1 MKVKLKLFSIF
12 FIMVLLCLLT
22 SCSFRFSS
30 FDNLLRPPKLIGRY
44 QGLQDSF
51 ENAIKDKFQLLIPE
65 NGEFQS
71 SFITFDM
78 DSDGNEE
85 ALVFY
90 TLKDTPDIAKV
101 SFFDYEDDSWIY
113 VSSLDGLGNT
123 IDKVVIEDV
132 NKDGLF
138 EIIIGWNLYSSK
150 MNRAFV
156 TYSVTGNNF
165 TQTFSHPYTHFD
177 MVDVNG
183 DGCNDILSLYV
194 DSSIPEQLT
203 SVAGVY
209 NYNALTSQFALLG
222 ETYLDGNISS
232 YSSIRSETVNDDII
246 LYVEATKGQ
255 NESITEVL
263 IWDNEKNA
271 LTAPLLDLASQT
283 TFATWRNINLTVFD
297 VDHDSFF
304 EIPTSVEMPGS
315 VVTTSEIL
323 NNNTVTSDNKPA
335 TQLYFTRWTKFRN
348 NKLKPVQYSV
358 INNDLGY
365 MLNIKSSWVGRI
377 TVLGND
383 GLWDY
388 YRWDAKN
395 NQIGDLLFSIYAYS
409 NTDNEEK
416 KQYSGYTQLKST
428 NTKTYVCQITTQGE
442 SFGVTEKLLADSL
455 ILTDFGGTK

>member
-1 MKVKLKLFSIF
+1 MKVKLKHISIFCIFVLLFSF
-12 FIMVLLCLLT
+12 T

-51 ENAIKDKFQLLIPE
+51 ESAIKDKFQLLIPE

-71 SFITFDM
+71 SFVTFDF
-78 DSDGNEE
+78 DSDSNEE

-90 TLKDTPDIAKV
+90 TIKDSPDIAKV
-101 SFFDYEDDSWIY
+101 SYFDYQDEKWIY
-113 VSSLDGLGNT
+113 ISSLDGLGNT

-138 EIIIGWNLYSSK
+138 EIVIGWNLYSSK

-156 TYSVTGNNF
+156 TYSIQEDNLV
-165 TQTFSHPYTHFD
+165 QTFSHPYTHFD

-183 DGCNDILSLYV
+183 DGCNDILSLYI

-203 SVAGVY
+203 SVASVY
-209 NYNALTSQFALLG
+209 NYNALTSQFSLLG

-232 YSSIRSETVNDDII
+232 YLSIKSETVNDDIL

-263 IWDNEKNA
+263 VWDNEMNA
-271 LTAPLLDLASQT
+271 LTAPLFDVASQT
-283 TFATWRNINLTVFD
+283 TFSTWRNINLTVFD
-297 VDHDSFF
+297 VDHDSFL
-304 EIPTSVEMPGS
+304 EIPTSIEMPGS

-323 NNNTVTSDNKPA
+323 NNNAVTSDNKPA

-388 YRWDAKN
+388 YRWDAQKN
-395 NQIGDLLFSIYAYS
+395 QVGDLLFSIYAYS
-409 NTDNEEK
+409 NADTEVK

-428 NTKTYVCQITTQGE
+428 NTKTFVCQITTQGKT
-442 SFGVTEKLLADSL
+442 FGVTEDFLADSL